1 MSDYIVKIIPIDPY
15 FRITDKQAQRAL
27 QFLKQNIKADL
38 VKLHIQES
46 PAFVDCGS
54 NLESI
59 SCPIC
64 NKPLDFGWWS
74 VTMDKASKINF
85 MDLSIKLPCCNK
97 DSTLNDLLYYFPCGF
112 STVEY
117 DIVNPLIEVND
128 SLISELQNLLEIS
141 VSVIHAHI

>member
-38 VKLHIQES
+38 VKLRIQES

-64 NKPLDFGWWS
+64 NKPLDFDWWS

-128 SLISELQNLLEIS
+128 SLISELQNLLEIP